1 MFPIHFKDELIIYEV
16 LQNFFNDE
24 YDMLKSIMILEQ
36 INSLFVILISASHWA
51 AGHKVRETFLEYP
64 GDIKLGA
71 LFPIHKDGNPCGKI
85 QKEDGVQPLEAMLF
99 SLDEVNENDDI
110 LPGISLGVS
119 AVDSCDN
126 PLHAAEMAVPLL
138 KGFIT
143 RKIDLKCG
151 NESNSY
157 HIKRKRSHSN
167 TVKDNTW
174 NCGDNIVGIIGPQ
187 TTAVTLK
194 LANMGRVFRVP
205 QVSYLATSPRLSD
218 TNEFPYFFR
227 TVPSDYH
234 QANAII
240 ELLHHF
246 DWNYVSIVYSD
257 SEYGE
262 TGFESIKKIIE
273 KEQNICLGEAITI
286 YNYHFRGNGFNI
298 YE

>member
-1 MFPIHFKDELIIYEV
+1 MCLVHFCK
-16 LQNFFNDE
+16 
-24 YDMLKSIMILEQ
+24 
-36 INSLFVILISASHWA
+36 LFILICVYHWTM
-51 AGHKVRETFLEYP
+51 GHAISETFLEYP
-64 GDIKLGA
+64 GDVKLGA
-71 LFPIHKDGNPCGKI
+71 LFPIHKDGHTRENPCDKI

-99 SLDEVNENDDI
+99 SLDEINENDDI

-119 AVDSCDN
+119 VVDSCDN
-126 PLHAAEMAVPLL
+126 PLHASEKAVPLL

-143 RKIDLKCG
+143 RKINLTCG
-151 NESNSY
+151 QEGRSY
-157 HIKRKRSHSN
+157 HIKRKRRHR
-167 TVKDNTW
+167 TTLEENTW

-218 TNEFPYFFR
+218 AAEFPYFFR

-240 ELLHHF
+240 ELLNRF
-246 DWNYVSIVYSD
+246 GWNYVSIVYSD

-273 KEQNICLGEAITI
+273 KELNICLGESLTI
-286 YNYHFRGNGFNI
+286 YNNHFKGNKFKSV
-298 YE
+298 